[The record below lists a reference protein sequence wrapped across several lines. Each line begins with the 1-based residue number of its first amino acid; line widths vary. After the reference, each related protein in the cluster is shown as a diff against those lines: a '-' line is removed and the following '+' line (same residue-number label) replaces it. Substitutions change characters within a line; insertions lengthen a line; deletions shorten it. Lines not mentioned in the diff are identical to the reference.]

1 MLVLVVAVL
10 ALPAPIDVPVALADH
25 ATNRPD
31 LENYEPPEGNLCVPN
46 STVPVGCIP
55 SPMQCA
61 TGNYNGSWSSPT
73 DGRTATCLGGD
84 WHISEYVGGDLD
96 PICGAVISDDRMVR
110 GGWRDPNQ
118 MCGAYGVGSD
128 YGKIGNRYKPAV
140 EGRNGAVSSSAPEAS
155 AVGIDVLEGGGNAID
170 AAVAMVFAVGVVAP
184 ESCGI
189 GGGGFLL
196 YRGADGTTAALD
208 FRETAPAALP
218 GNFEAISERD
228 TGNWGTGHLVV
239 GVPGTVAG
247 MAAAQDRYGS
257 KPLKRLLE
265 PAIELAERG
274 IHWSPAQAD
283 SLLSNQDRLNRYPVS
298 AAQFLVKD
306 TEGVYHAPAPYPVS
320 ASRTQPDLAQSL
332 REIAAGGAKAFYR
345 GAIAQKIVAEMER
358 SQTEDSTEGDEGVM
372 TADDLASYRAVWR
385 TPLEGTYRNHQI
397 LAMPPPTAGGIV
409 TLATLNLVENWPLG
423 NSAAG
428 AKFDSSG
435 FDGSGFDRRHSS
447 ADHLHLL
454 AEAKKL
460 AWADRDGYVADPDY
474 VAVPTKTLISKEYAD
489 QRRPQ
494 ITGTASDPGPGSI
507 APEGMST
514 HHISVIDAVGN
525 AVAVTCSI
533 ERAFGSAV
541 VVPET
546 GILLNSQLTDFDTP
560 GENKNG
566 PEAGK
571 RPRSSMSPT
580 IVVAD
585 GPAVDGNFADGR
597 PRLVLGG
604 FGGPSIPMGVVLA
617 ISNVLDHGMEEGHAL
632 DAARVDAE
640 KHPVTGRMCC
650 NLLLEDHRVPQAER
664 DKLVARKHTII
675 GVGQYDTWARPA
687 VQMVGFNPDGTQF
700 AASDPRWD
708 RGPKVR

>member
-1 MLVLVVAVL
+1 MRRILIVLVLVVAVTG
-10 ALPAPIDVPVALADH
+10 LPAPIDVPVALAAHTTESLD
-25 ATNRPD
+25 
-31 LENYEPPEGNLCVPN
+31 YVPPEGNLCVPN
-46 STVPVGCIP
+46 RTVPNGCIP

-61 TGNYNGSWSSPT
+61 TGNYNGSWISSI
-73 DGRTATCLGGD
+73 DGRTATCLGGG

-96 PICGAVISDDRMVR
+96 PLCGAAIRDDRMVT

-118 MCGAYGVGSD
+118 MCGAYHVGS
-128 YGKIGNRYKPAV
+128 GNGIKGNRYKEAV
-140 EGRNGAVSSSAPEAS
+140 EGRHGAVSSSAPDAS
-155 AVGIDVLEGGGNAID
+155 QVGIDVLEAGGNAVD

-218 GNFEAISERD
+218 ADFEAMSAAH
-228 TGNWGTGHLVV
+228 TGAWGTGHLVA

-247 MAAAQDRYGS
+247 MAAAQDAYGS

-265 PAIELAERG
+265 PAIALAERG
-274 IHWSPAQAD
+274 IHWTPAQAD
-283 SLLSNQDRLNRYPVS
+283 SLLINRDRLNRYPAS

-306 TEGVYHAPAPYPVS
+306 AEGVYHAPAPYPVS
-320 ASRTQPDLAQSL
+320 ASRTQTDLAQSL
-332 REIAAGGAKAFYR
+332 REIAAGGPKAFYR
-345 GAIAQKIVAEMER
+345 GAIAQKIVAEMTR
-358 SQTEDSTEGDEGVM
+358 SQTAYSQDGQKGVM
-372 TADDLASYRAVWR
+372 TADDLADYRAVWR
-385 TPLEGTYRNHQI
+385 TPLRGTYRGQEI

-409 TLATLNLVENWPLG
+409 TLATLNLIENENWLLRPTDDG
-423 NSAAG
+423 P
-428 AKFDSSG
+428 G
-435 FDGSGFDRRHSS
+435 FDHSS

-474 VAVPTKTLISKEYAD
+474 VAVPTETLISKDYAD
-489 QRRPQ
+489 QRRTE
-494 ITGTASDPGPGSI
+494 IAMDKAKDPKPGSI
-507 APEGMST
+507 EGFTPAPTAAAPDGPNT
-514 HHISVIDAVGN
+514 HHISVVDAAGN

-533 ERAFGSAV
+533 EHAFGSAV
-541 VVPET
+541 VVP
-546 GILLNSQLTDFDTP
+546 GAGFLLNSQLTDFDEP

-571 RPRSSMSPT
+571 RPRSAMSPT
-580 IVVAD
+580 IVV
-585 GPAVDGNFADGR
+585 ADGR

-617 ISNVLDHGMEEGHAL
+617 ISNVLDYNMEEAHAL

-640 KHPVTGRMCC
+640 KDPVTGRMCC
-650 NLLLEDHRVPQAER
+650 KLLLEDHRVPQAER
-664 DKLVARKHTII
+664 DKLMARGHTIN

-708 RGPKVR
+708 RGPKAR